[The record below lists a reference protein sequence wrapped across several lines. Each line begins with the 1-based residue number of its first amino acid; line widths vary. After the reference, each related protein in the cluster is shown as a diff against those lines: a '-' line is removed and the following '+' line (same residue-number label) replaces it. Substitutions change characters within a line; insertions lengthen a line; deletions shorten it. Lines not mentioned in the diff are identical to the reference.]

1 MKCPTKPRQVGPDGP
16 NLRNF
21 MDTAILAGQSTC
33 KAPFSPASTSALQ
46 ITPMSRLVRIALLCF
61 SGALLLFPRA
71 HADPEDTWQP
81 FPPEELTSTS
91 APLEPD
97 AAAEVLFQK
106 IEVDDSDF
114 PNSRTTTEYTRYKI
128 FDPERA
134 DNIVRLS
141 QYATTANGTDVRTVD
156 MSARLTLPDGTAKE
170 FGAESIH
177 EQNVVRANL
186 TGTFFTTYADSV
198 EVKRKFMAVGGAQ
211 PGSILEFNVRTI
223 EQHPPHTGFRPLQIA
238 DVPIRRLEYI
248 HHLGQARGFQT
259 SCFVLNGDNLE
270 TKEDKESLTVTL
282 TGHDLPSLHNEPFS
296 GVTSYYSATV
306 VTCYDSTTF
315 LSLKGIDLDE
325 HFSTT
330 TDPWMPYATIGN
342 WFLKNHVED
351 TRAVRKAAREITQG
365 ATTDLEK
372 AQRIHDYVQ
381 NLHQKFVHRTKKN
394 QYLVSLSDT
403 IVSMNDVL
411 SFEENDPP
419 MLSSIDFLW
428 LDISLDRAAGLH
440 TEALL
445 LPNRTVARFDLR
457 LSSMAFLPEICA
469 AIEVDGQW
477 HFSMPHLRTP
487 IAFDQLPWTL
497 EGQPAL
503 LALEKKQQFIDVPA
517 AAAEESVTK
526 NEGTFTLDADGTLTG
541 QCKRTLTGHYAFDAR
556 ALLNKKKAPDNI
568 LRRILRRELKPAEI
582 DITGIENLDDLGKP
596 VEISYTL
603 TWTGFATVADNR
615 MFIHPFVFHANSVSP
630 FTATERKNP
639 IYFPFKHQDDD
650 HLTIQLPP
658 GYEVEVKVE
667 PQSQPGDILSHT
679 LSLAYDE
686 KHHILHV
693 DRAFSSSLIA
703 VEQSNYAK
711 LKQWYDDVANCDQ
724 YQLILAQTTAPVAT
738 NQTAP

>member
-1 MKCPTKPRQVGPDGP
+1 MECPPKPRQARPAGPI
-16 NLRNF
+16 LRNF
-21 MDTAILAGQSTC
+21 VDTAILAGQFTC
-33 KAPFSPASTSALQ
+33 KAPFSPASTPASQ
-46 ITPMSRLVRIALLCF
+46 IIPMSRLVRIALLCF
-61 SGALLLFPRA
+61 SGALLFFPRA

-81 FPPEELTSTS
+81 FPPEELTGTS

-97 AAAEVLFQK
+97 AAAEVLFRK

-114 PNSRTTTEYTRYKI
+114 PSSRTTTEYTRYKI

-134 DNIVRLS
+134 DSIVRLS
-141 QYATTANGTDVRTVD
+141 QYATAVDDNNIRTVD
-156 MSARLTLPDGTAKE
+156 MSARLTLPDGTTKE

-177 EQNVVRANL
+177 EQNVIRANF
-186 TGTFFTTYADSV
+186 TGAFPTTYTDSV

-211 PGSILEFNVRTI
+211 PGSILEFKVRTI
-223 EQHPPHTGFRPLQIA
+223 EQHPPHTVFRPLQIT

-248 HHLGQARGFQT
+248 NHLGQARGFKT
-259 SCFVLNGDNLE
+259 SCFVLNNANTE
-270 TKEDKESLTVTL
+270 TKEDKENLTVTL

-306 VTCYDSTTF
+306 VTCYDSITF
-315 LSLKGIDLDE
+315 LSLKGIDLDQY
-325 HFSTT
+325 FPPT
-330 TDPWMPYATIGN
+330 TDPWVPYATIWN
-342 WFLKNHVED
+342 WFSKNHVED
-351 TRAVRKAAREITQG
+351 TRAVRKAAQEITQG
-365 ATTDLEK
+365 AATDLEK

-403 IVSMNDVL
+403 IVSMHDVL
-411 SFEENDPP
+411 HFEEENPP
-419 MLSSIDFLW
+419 LLSSLDFLW

-469 AIEVDGQW
+469 AVEVDGQW
-477 HFSMPHLRTP
+477 HFSMPHLHTP
-487 IAFDQLPWTL
+487 ISFDQLPWQL

-517 AAAEESVTK
+517 AAAKQSATK

-541 QCKRTLTGHYAFDAR
+541 QCKRTLTGHYAYIVR

-568 LRRILRRELKPAEI
+568 LKRILSRELKPAEI
-582 DITGIENLDDLGKP
+582 EITGIENLDDLGKP

-639 IYFPFKHQDDD
+639 IYFPFEYQDSD

-658 GYEVEVKVE
+658 GYEVEVKVA
-667 PQSQPGDILSHT
+667 PPSQPGDILSHT
-679 LSLAYDE
+679 LSLAYDA
-686 KHHILHV
+686 KHRVLYV

-703 VEQSNYAK
+703 VEQSNYAN
-711 LKQWYDDVANCDQ
+711 LKQWYDDVANADQ
-724 YQLILAQTTAPVAT
+724 FQLILAQTTAPVAA
-738 NQTAP
+738 NHAAP